1 MTHPK
6 PTMLTDLEKKAISE
20 HYQTLAQ
27 NLPGFRPRKAQRE
40 MLAAIANTL
49 SQSPTP
55 KEGEQTPPNTG
66 QSIAVIEG
74 PTGVG
79 KSVAYLLSGSI
90 MAQSRGKKL
99 LVSSATI
106 ALQEQLIDRDLP
118 FLAEKS
124 GLQVTYALAKGR
136 GRYLCPYRLYQIT
149 QGTAQG
155 QLSGFDSPYLLTQKI
170 NREDGRLLEAMAE
183 AFHARQFNGDRDTWP
198 EGIAPELW
206 SKVNNDRHGCLKA
219 ACPNRP
225 ECPFFLARDTLE
237 EVDVIVANHDL
248 LLADIQ
254 MGGGVILP
262 SPEDCFYCIDEAHH
276 LPQKALSQFA
286 AEHSLQEIITLLD
299 KFPAITDKIAAVTDK
314 ANLANLADETAT
326 HLLEEFKQ
334 WENTLNCSDEFQ
346 ADLSTEAIWHWLEGK
361 TPEHLQ
367 EQVHNTHILAATL
380 MKQVSDLE
388 NALNQTRRDEQEQA
402 IDQLISEFGVVLAR
416 IEKVDAV
423 WQLMHQQTAENAP
436 PLAKWLVLYRQE
448 KSDYHF
454 CASPVFADHALVYGL
469 WKRAA
474 GAILTSATLR
484 SLGSFQLLLR
494 ETGLNRLPETD
505 TLALDSP
512 FCFEKQGQLYIP
524 PLKANP
530 KNADAHTEEI
540 VEWLPKLIDIQD
552 PVGTL
557 VLFSSRKQMQT
568 VAQGLP
574 EKMSEKL
581 LIQGNQAKSLL
592 IQAHYRALEEGKAS
606 IIFGLDSFAEGLDLP
621 DIACVHVI
629 IAKLPFAM
637 PNHPID
643 KTRNQWIEKNGGN
656 PFLEI
661 SVPQAAIKLTQAVGR
676 LIRSETDY
684 GRVTILDTRILT
696 ARYGR
701 QILASLPPF
710 QRI

>member
-1 MTHPK
+1 
-6 PTMLTDLEKKAISE
+6 MLTDLEKKAISE

-49 SQSPTP
+49 SQSPTA
-55 KEGEQTPPNTG
+55 KEGEQTPANTG

-106 ALQEQLIDRDLP
+106 ALQEQLIERDLP

-155 QLSGFDSPYLLTQKI
+155 QLTGFDSPYLLNQKI
-170 NREDGRLLEAMAE
+170 SREEGRLLEEMAE
-183 AFHARQFNGDRDTWP
+183 AFHARQFNGDRDTWAQ
-198 EGIAPELW
+198 GIAPELW

-262 SPEDCFYCIDEAHH
+262 NPEECFYCIDEAHH

-286 AEHSLQEIITLLD
+286 AEHSLQEIIITLD
-299 KFPAITDKIAAVTDK
+299 KFSITSDKVAALTDK
-314 ANLANLADETAT
+314 ANLANLADETASA
-326 HLLEEFKQ
+326 LLDEFKQ
-334 WENTLNCSDEFQ
+334 WENTLNCTDDFQ
-346 ADLSTEAIWHWLEGK
+346 ADLSSESIWHWEEGK
-361 TPEHLQ
+361 IPTHLQ
-367 EQVHNTHILAATL
+367 TTVNNTHTL
-380 MKQVSDLE
+380 SKSLLKHVYDLNSALSQV
-388 NALNQTRRDEQEQA
+388 RRDDHEQRGM
-402 IDQLISEFGVVLAR
+402 IDHVSSELGIIIAR
-416 IEKVDAV
+416 IERMNAV
-423 WQLMHQQTAENAP
+423 WQLMNNPGKENTP
-436 PLAKWLVLYRQE
+436 PLAKWLILKRQD
-448 KSDYHF
+448 KTDYQF
-454 CASPVFADHALVYGL
+454 CASPIFADNALIQGL
-469 WKRAA
+469 WQRVA

-484 SLGSFQLLLR
+484 SLGNFQLLLR
-494 ETGLNRLPETD
+494 ETGLNRLPETH

-512 FCFEKQGQLYIP
+512 FCFEKQAELYIP
-524 PLKANP
+524 PLRANP
-530 KNADAHTEEI
+530 KNAAAHTEEI
-540 VEWLPKLIDIQD
+540 IEWLPKLIDITE
-552 PVGTL
+552 PIGTL
-557 VLFSSRKQMQT
+557 ILFSSRKQMHE

-574 EKMSEKL
+574 ENIRN
-581 LIQGNQAKSLL
+581 LILMQGNQPKSQL
-592 IQAHYRALEEGKAS
+592 IQNHYQALANEQAS

-621 DIACVHVI
+621 DKACVHVI

-656 PFLEI
+656 PFLEV
-661 SVPQAAIKLTQAVGR
+661 SVPQASVKLTQAVGR

-684 GRVTILDTRILT
+684 GRVTILDTRLQT